1 MRILTKGRAVHRA
14 VRLLRYEVSARD
26 DGAFVVS
33 VPVKTSTETNTRQNW
48 YAVAGNA
55 KREREATC
63 LSLKGLHV
71 EYPALIKSVKL
82 TRHGLRLMDDDNLP
96 GSMKRVRDQV
106 AAWIAGNNTPD
117 GKGDDSPTCG
127 VAWSY
132 DQVKGKEYGVVLELR
147 Y

>member
-1 MRILTKGRAVHRA
+1 MVSKHAKD
-14 VRLLRYEVSARD
+14 VRL
-26 DGAFVVS
+26 
-33 VPVKTSTETNTRQNW
+33 
-48 YAVAGNA
+48 
-55 KREREATC
+55 ATC
-63 LSLKGLHV
+63 QALKGLHV
-71 EYPALIKSVKL
+71 EYPSLIKSVKL
-82 TRHGLRLMDDDNLP
+82 VRHGIKLMDDDNLP

-106 AAWIAGNNTPD
+106 AAWIAGDNTPT

>member
-1 MRILTKGRAVHRA
+1 VN
-14 VRLLRYEVSARD
+14 E
-26 DGAFVVS
+26 
-33 VPVKTSTETNTRQNW
+33 
-48 YAVAGNA
+48 NA
-55 KREREATC
+55 KKQRIATC
-63 LSLKGLHV
+63 QALKLLTLS
-71 EYPALIKSVKL
+71 YPSLVKSVKL
-82 TRHGLRLMDDDNLP
+82 IRHGLRLMDDDNLP